1 MVFIKKNNRFTNFL
15 RKDDKNMKRVALFAL
30 IVTMLYSCGSNDRGE
45 LTGVNSKRKWF
56 AEKPMGMTLI
66 PGGSFTMGKQ
76 DEDVMGTLSA
86 PTRTVTVR
94 PYYMD
99 ETEVTNSEYKQF
111 VYWVRDS
118 VVRTKLAYKAAEVSL
133 LSEGNPD
140 GSP

>member
-1 MVFIKKNNRFTNFL
+1 
-15 RKDDKNMKRVALFAL
+15 MKRVALFAL
-30 IVTMLYSCGSNDRGE
+30 IVTMLNSCGSNDRGE

-56 AEKPMGMTLI
+56 AEKPTGMTLI

-111 VYWVRDS
+111 VYGL
-118 VVRTKLAYKAAEVSL
+118 KIQL
-133 LSEGNPD
+133 LEQNWPIKQLK
-140 GSP
+140 